1 MKVSYTIYLTETQ
14 VHNEKNH
21 ILLDLWLID
30 DSSTQTDIDVQ
41 VLLYSVYLLDSL
53 FSFFVVR
60 SLSLHR
66 MGQHIISFRFLPN
79 DSKKIW
85 ILNTNIFRIT
95 I

>member
-41 VLLYSVYLLDSL
+41 VLFILCL
-53 FSFFVVR
+53 FIRLSFFFFC
-60 SLSLHR
+60 S
-66 MGQHIISFRFLPN
+66 
-79 DSKKIW
+79 
-85 ILNTNIFRIT
+85 
-95 I
+95 

>member
-41 VLLYSVYLLDSL
+41 VLFIL
-53 FSFFVVR
+53 F
-60 SLSLHR
+60 
-66 MGQHIISFRFLPN
+66 IY
-79 DSKKIW
+79 
-85 ILNTNIFRIT
+85 
-95 I
+95 

>member
-41 VLLYSVYLLDSL
+41 VLFILCL
-53 FSFFVVR
+53 FIRLSFFVVR

-85 ILNTNIFRIT
+85 ILNTNIFQIT